1 MLLHNALLSHC
12 NSLCQIC
19 EAQLLPFARSVRL
32 SKPSTSNSWSWPR
45 IYLDKYCIFLLT
57 SVVLISDR
65 PRRTPPSR
73 HVTKIPSPQLLYFP
87 HLQNCDARNSF
98 RIRSYAKCRV
108 SLTLSF
114 PLPTLRAKKALQVFR
129 NQAVPHSFALF
140 CIFLHSY
147 KTQLISFHALPH
159 SLPKTPGVPP
169 PIPQF
174 FVLFP
179 TSLPPRLYPDK
190 LRGEASPR
198 SLPCLKP
205 RNPP

>member
-1 MLLHNALLSHC
+1 M
-12 NSLCQIC
+12 
-19 EAQLLPFARSVRL
+19 
-32 SKPSTSNSWSWPR
+32 
-45 IYLDKYCIFLLT
+45 LT

-114 PLPTLRAKKALQVFR
+114 PLPTLRAKRALQVFR
-129 NQAVPHSFALF
+129 NQAIPHSFALF

-159 SLPKTPGVPP
+159 SLPKTPGVG
-169 PIPQF
+169 
-174 FVLFP
+174 VGRLFP
-179 TSLPPRLYPDK
+179 FRSSSSFSLLPYLP
-190 LRGEASPR
+190 ASTLLNSAR
-198 SLPCLKP
+198 
-205 RNPP
+205 